1 MIAAPALNGFYLSLG
16 PSLAAQVLRSP
27 DLLWGGLV
35 IFLVTGTGAAAT
47 VAFRGLGD
55 PAAMLAGCLVL
66 LAGAVMTLTA
76 IETASAAAFLAG
88 GAVAG
93 AGVGTGFFLGA
104 YRILTALAGPGQRAG
119 LVAAIWIVW
128 YLAFSVPVVAAGV
141 ATTHFGLH
149 QTAVVYSAALAVL
162 AAAAAGIFL
171 FRRRSLPRGP
181 AQQRPSTCIRVH
193 HYANDSPARVIRAG
207 KQHHA

>member
-1 MIAAPALNGFYLSLG
+1 M
-16 PSLAAQVLRSP
+16 
-27 DLLWGGLV
+27 

-55 PAAMLAGCLVL
+55 PAAVLAGCLFL
-66 LAGAVMTLTA
+66 LAGALMTLAA

-88 GAVAG
+88 AAVAG
-93 AGVGTGFFLGA
+93 AGVGTVFFLGA

-119 LVAAIWIVW
+119 LVAAIWIVF

-149 QTAVVYSAALAVL
+149 HTAEVYSAVLAVL

-171 FRRRSLPRGP
+171 FHRRSRTRGP
-181 AQQRPSTCIRVH
+181 
-193 HYANDSPARVIRAG
+193 DPAAARAG
-207 KQHHA
+207 PPTQRSYTGGRDR

>member
-1 MIAAPALNGFYLSLG
+1 
-16 PSLAAQVLRSP
+16 
-27 DLLWGGLV
+27 
-35 IFLVTGTGAAAT
+35 
-47 VAFRGLGD
+47 
-55 PAAMLAGCLVL
+55 
-66 LAGAVMTLTA
+66 MTLAA
-76 IETASAAAFLAG
+76 IETGSAAAFLAG

-93 AGVGTGFFLGA
+93 AGVGAGFFLGA

-119 LVAAIWIVW
+119 LVAAIWIVF

-181 AQQRPSTCIRVH
+181 AARL
-193 HYANDSPARVIRAG
+193 SPAKGQRS
-207 KQHHA
+207 